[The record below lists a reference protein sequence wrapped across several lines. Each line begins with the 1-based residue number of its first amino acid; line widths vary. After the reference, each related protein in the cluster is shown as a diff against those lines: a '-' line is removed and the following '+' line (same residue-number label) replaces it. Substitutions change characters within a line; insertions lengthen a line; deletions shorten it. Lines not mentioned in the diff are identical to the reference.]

1 MPASSSPPLPV
12 PSVSFV
18 PLFAEFCGTFF
29 LVFAGTGAIVVNDIS
44 GGAITHPGI
53 ALTFGLIVLAMIH
66 TFGPVSGAHMNPAV
80 TLGLAAAGRF
90 PPRQVLRYWSSQ
102 LAGALFAS
110 LVLRLL
116 FPSHES
122 LGATRPAGSSLQSA
136 VLEALL
142 TLMLMLTVL
151 RLTASPAGS
160 ANAGLVIGAVIALEA
175 MFAGPICGA
184 SMNPARS
191 IAPALVSMRPESVWI
206 YIVAPIAG
214 ALCAVP
220 VNAVFN
226 QSHEADRTS
235 DAAH

>member
-1 MPASSSPPLPV
+1 M
-12 PSVSFV
+12 SVSPSHPFPTRPAPFV

-29 LVFAGTGAIVVNDIS
+29 LVFAGTGAIVANDIS

-53 ALTFGLIVLAMIH
+53 ALTFGLIVMAMIH

-80 TLGLAAAGRF
+80 TLGLTAAGQF
-90 PPRQVLRYWSSQ
+90 PRHRVLPYWLSQ
-102 LAGALFAS
+102 LAGALLAS

-122 LGATRPAGSSLQSA
+122 LGATRPAGSVLQSA
-136 VLEALL
+136 VLETLL

-151 RLTASPAGS
+151 RLTVSPSGNT
-160 ANAGLVIGAVIALEA
+160 NAGLVIGAVIALEA

-191 IAPALVSMRPESVWI
+191 LAPALVSMRIESVWI
-206 YIVAPIAG
+206 YVIAPIAG
-214 ALCAVP
+214 ALCAIP
-220 VNAVFN
+220 MHAVFH
-226 QSHEADRTS
+226 QYDKAHRTS
-235 DAAH
+235 DVAH